1 MEKKEKNNL
10 RRLSSVL
17 KKNSIIVIMII
28 FLFLVCGYFYSY
40 YMVTPKYK
48 STSTILLASNTLN
61 KDSTTVTQTE
71 VTLNKNLISTYGKIL
86 KSDKVLEQ
94 VISNLNLEMTKN
106 ELYKNIQIEVVKDT
120 QILQISVINENN
132 AEAQRIA
139 KELNNVFI
147 EEIKVIYKMDNINI
161 VDEASYETEP
171 YNINHVRDIAIFFCA
186 GIAFSAL
193 VISIIFFFDTT
204 IKIEQ
209 DIEEFSGLNV
219 IGAVP
224 KHKNKDD
231 EELIVQNNSKSVIS
245 EALKT
250 IRTNISFT
258 KLNNGSRSILF
269 TSCNSG
275 EGKSWIT
282 SNMAVAYAQS
292 NKNVIIIDADMRK
305 GRQDKIFGVS
315 NVNGLSD
322 CLKEIKDNQDFET
335 LEKYI
340 KETKVPKVHLMTIGA
355 VPPNPSELLLSSNM
369 KNLINM
375 LKCVYDIV
383 IVDGTPCNLV
393 SDSIPVSRIVDTTI
407 LVTESR
413 KTKIEDLNN
422 VSKLIKNAEGKIEGV
437 ILNKKG
443 IRNKEYGKGY
453 YYGETEENAK
463 IEIKSHTVEELILNR
478 KDYIDEEKEQ
488 KNAESILLNEL
499 AEKINSL
506 EAKLL
511 EIPERNLE
519 NYTNFVEDIKK
530 IYKGEIDKN
539 KLSEEIKEN
548 IIKNELEK
556 KIDEK
561 EEEAKKV
568 LEEKVEKLDNTETL
582 NNILE
587 KIENTKEEQNKKIEE
602 LNTSEALSE
611 ILEKI
616 EDIKENQN
624 KKIEVIDSNGV
635 LDIITAEVQELNR
648 KYEKINEIEKAII
661 ENKEQ
666 DQLNKMIT
674 GIKENERKIEKISSS
689 EQFREIM
696 AELKKINAQYDKL
709 EKKVNKN
716 SSIDMEEFET
726 EGTNID
732 TEELD
737 IGDKPLTSAS
747 FTRNNIIELDK
758 VKDKM
763 KQQELVVDC
772 EEEIEYEKLLDL
784 AVGVFELKPAQ
795 DDLKRRVK

>member
-10 RRLSSVL
+10 RRLNSVL
-17 KKNSIIVIMII
+17 KKNSILII
-28 FLFLVCGYFYSY
+28 IILFLFLASGYFYSY

-48 STSTILLASNTLN
+48 STSTILLASNALN
-61 KDSTTVTQTE
+61 KDSIAVTQTE

-94 VISNLNLEMTKN
+94 VINNLNLDMTKD
-106 ELYKNIQIEVVKDT
+106 ELYKNIQIEEVKDT
-120 QILQISVINENN
+120 QILQISVINED
-132 AEAQRIA
+132 ATEAQRIA
-139 KELNNVFI
+139 KELNSVFI

-161 VDEASYETEP
+161 VDKASYETEP
-171 YNINHVRDIAIFFCA
+171 YNINHIRDMFIFFCA
-186 GIAFSAL
+186 GVAFSAL

-224 KHKNKDD
+224 KNKNKDD

-258 KLNNGSRSILF
+258 RLNNGSRSILF

-292 NKNVIIIDADMRK
+292 NKNVIVIDADMRK

-315 NVNGLSD
+315 SVNGLSD
-322 CLKEIKDNQDFET
+322 CLKEIEDNQDFET

-340 KETKVPKVHLMTIGA
+340 KETKIPKVHLMTIGA
-355 VPPNPSELLLSSNM
+355 VPPNPSELLLSSKM
-369 KNLINM
+369 QDLINM
-375 LKCVYDIV
+375 LKCVYDVV

-407 LVTESR
+407 LVAESR

-422 VSKLIKNAEGKIEGV
+422 VSKLINNAEGKIEGV

-443 IRNKEYGKGY
+443 IKNKEYGKGY

-463 IEIKSHTVEELILNR
+463 IEIETSTVEELIFNR
-478 KDYIDEEKEQ
+478 RDYIDEEKEEKDAQ
-488 KNAESILLNEL
+488 GILLNEL

-539 KLSEEIKEN
+539 KLSEDIKEN

-556 KIDEK
+556 KLDEK
-561 EEEAKKV
+561 EEEAKK
-568 LEEKVEKLDNTETL
+568 LLDEKL
-582 NNILE
+582 
-587 KIENTKEEQNKKIEE
+587 EE
-602 LNTSEALSE
+602 LNSSEALNN

-635 LDIITAEVQELNR
+635 LDIITVEVQELNK
-648 KYEKINEIEKAII
+648 KYEKISEIEKLVL

-666 DQLNKMIT
+666 ERLNKMIT

-689 EQFREIM
+689 EQLKEIM
-696 AELKKINAQYDKL
+696 AELKKIDAKY
-709 EKKVNKN
+709 
-716 SSIDMEEFET
+716 SILAKEIKDRQISDEEFET
-726 EGTNID
+726 EEVRYESIED
-732 TEELD
+732 EEPE
-737 IGDKPLTSAS
+737 IGELLTSAKLS
-747 FTRNNIIELDK
+747 KNNIIELDK
-758 VKDKM
+758 VKDKI
-763 KQQELVVDC
+763 KQQELVVNC
-772 EEEIEYEKLLDL
+772 EEEIEYEQLLDL
-784 AVGVFELKPAQ
+784 AVGVFELKPA
-795 DDLKRRVK
+795 DDLKRRIK

>member
-10 RRLSSVL
+10 RRLNSVL
-17 KKNSIIVIMII
+17 KKNSILII
-28 FLFLVCGYFYSY
+28 IILFLFLACGYFYSY

-86 KSDKVLEQ
+86 KSDKVLGQ
-94 VISNLNLEMTKN
+94 VINNLNLEMTKD
-106 ELYKNIQIEVVKDT
+106 ELYKNIQIEEVKDT

-139 KELNNVFI
+139 KELNSVFI
-147 EEIKVIYKMDNINI
+147 EEIRAIYKMDNINI
-161 VDEASYETEP
+161 VDKASYETEP
-171 YNINHVRDIAIFFCA
+171 YNINHARDMFFFFCV
-186 GIAFSAL
+186 GVAFSAL

-275 EGKSWIT
+275 EGKSFIT

-335 LEKYI
+335 LQKYI
-340 KETKVPKVHLMTIGA
+340 KETKVPKVHLMTTGA
-355 VPPNPSELLLSSNM
+355 VPPNPSELLLSSKM
-369 KNLINM
+369 QDLINM
-375 LKCVYDIV
+375 LKCVYDVV

-407 LVTESR
+407 LVAESR

-422 VSKLIKNAEGKIEGV
+422 VSKLINNAEGKIEGV

-443 IRNKEYGKGY
+443 IKNKEYGKGY
-453 YYGETEENAK
+453 YYGETEENVK
-463 IEIKSHTVEELILNR
+463 IEIETHTVEELILNR

-499 AEKINSL
+499 AEKINNL

-561 EEEAKKV
+561 EEEAKKL
-568 LEEKVEKLDNTETL
+568 LEEKVENLDNTETL

-587 KIENTKEEQNKKIEE
+587 KIE
-602 LNTSEALSE
+602 
-611 ILEKI
+611 
-616 EDIKENQN
+616 DIKEKQD

-635 LDIITAEVQELNR
+635 LDIITTEVQELNR
-648 KYEKINEIEKAII
+648 KYEKINEIEKIVL

-666 DQLNKMIT
+666 ERLNKMIT

-689 EQFREIM
+689 EQLKEIM

-726 EGTNID
+726 EETNID
-732 TEELD
+732 TEEFEID
-737 IGDKPLTSAS
+737 DKPLTSAS
-747 FTRNNIIELDK
+747 FTKNNIIELNK

-763 KQQELVVDC
+763 KQQELVINC
-772 EEEIEYEKLLDL
+772 EEEIEYEQLLDL

>member
-10 RRLSSVL
+10 RRLNSVL
-17 KKNSIIVIMII
+17 KKNSILII
-28 FLFLVCGYFYSY
+28 IILFLFLACGYFYSY

-61 KDSTTVTQTE
+61 KDSATVTQTE

-94 VISNLNLEMTKN
+94 VINNLSLDMTKD
-106 ELYKNIQIEVVKDT
+106 ELYKNIQIEEVKDT

-139 KELNNVFI
+139 KELNSVFI

-161 VDEASYETEP
+161 VDKASYETEP
-171 YNINHVRDIAIFFCA
+171 YNINHVRDMFFFFCV
-186 GIAFSAL
+186 GVAFSAL

-224 KHKNKDD
+224 KHKNKDG

-258 KLNNGSRSILF
+258 KLNNGPRSILF

-282 SNMAVAYAQS
+282 SNIAVAYAQS

-315 NVNGLSD
+315 NMNGLSD
-322 CLKEIKDNQDFET
+322 CLKEINDNQDFET

-355 VPPNPSELLLSSNM
+355 VPPNPSELLLSSKM
-369 KNLINM
+369 QDLINM
-375 LKCVYDIV
+375 LKCVYDVV

-407 LVTESR
+407 LVAESR

-422 VSKLIKNAEGKIEGV
+422 VSKLINNAEGKIEGV

-443 IRNKEYGKGY
+443 IKNKEYGKGY
-453 YYGETEENAK
+453 YYGETEENTK
-463 IEIKSHTVEELILNR
+463 IEIETSTVEELIFNR
-478 KDYIDEEKEQ
+478 RDYIDEEKEE

-519 NYTNFVEDIKK
+519 NYTSFVEDIKK

-561 EEEAKKV
+561 VEE
-568 LEEKVEKLDNTETL
+568 LDSTETL

-602 LNTSEALSE
+602 LNSSEALNN

-624 KKIEVIDSNGV
+624 KRIEVIDSNGV
-635 LDIITAEVQELNR
+635 LDIITAEVQELNK
-648 KYEKINEIEKAII
+648 KYEKINEIEKVVL

-666 DQLNKMIT
+666 ERLNKMIT

-689 EQFREIM
+689 EQLKEIM
-696 AELKKINAQYDKL
+696 AEIKKIDAKY
-709 EKKVNKN
+709 
-716 SSIDMEEFET
+716 SILAKEIKDRNINDEEFET
-726 EGTNID
+726 DEVIYESIED
-732 TEELD
+732 EEPEIEDL
-737 IGDKPLTSAS
+737 LTSAKLS
-747 FTRNNIIELDK
+747 KNNIIQLNK

-763 KQQELVVDC
+763 KQQELVVNC
-772 EEEIEYEKLLDL
+772 EEEIEYEQLLDL

-795 DDLKRRVK
+795 DDLKRRIK

>member
-10 RRLSSVL
+10 RRLNSVL

-28 FLFLVCGYFYSY
+28 FLFLACGYFYSY

-61 KDSTTVTQTE
+61 KDSIAVTQSE

-94 VISNLNLEMTKN
+94 VINNLNLDMTKD
-106 ELYKNIQIEVVKDT
+106 ELYKNIHIEEVKDT
-120 QILQISVINENN
+120 QILQISVVNES
-132 AEAQRIA
+132 ATEAQRIA

-147 EEIKVIYKMDNINI
+147 EEIKAIYKMDNINI
-161 VDEASYETEP
+161 VDNASYETEP
-171 YNINHVRDIAIFFCA
+171 YNINHIRDMIIFCCA

-193 VISIIFFFDTT
+193 VVSIIFFLDTT

-209 DIEEFSGLNV
+209 DIEEFSGLNI

-224 KHKNKDD
+224 KHKNKDN

-305 GRQDKIFGVS
+305 GRQDKIFGVP

-335 LEKYI
+335 LGKYI

-355 VPPNPSELLLSSNM
+355 VPPNPSELLLSNKM
-369 KNLINM
+369 QDLINM
-375 LKCVYDIV
+375 LKCVYDVV

-407 LVTESR
+407 LVAESR

-443 IRNKEYGKGY
+443 IKNKEYGKGY
-453 YYGETEENAK
+453 YYGETEENSK
-463 IEIKSHTVEELILNR
+463 IEIKTHTVEELILNR
-478 KDYIDEEKEQ
+478 KDYIDEEKEE

-499 AEKINSL
+499 AEKINNL

-556 KIDEK
+556 KLD
-561 EEEAKKV
+561 
-568 LEEKVEKLDNTETL
+568 EKVEELNSTETL

-587 KIENTKEEQNKKIEE
+587 KIE
-602 LNTSEALSE
+602 
-611 ILEKI
+611 
-616 EDIKENQN
+616 DIKEKQD

-635 LDIITAEVQELNR
+635 LDIITTEVQELNR
-648 KYEKINEIEKAII
+648 KYEKINEIEKIVL

-666 DQLNKMIT
+666 ERLNKMIT

-689 EQFREIM
+689 EQLKEIM
-696 AELKKINAQYDKL
+696 AELKKINTQYDKL

-716 SSIDMEEFET
+716 ISIDMEEFET
-726 EGTNID
+726 EETNID
-732 TEELD
+732 TEEFD
-737 IGDKPLTSAS
+737 IDDRPLTSAS
-747 FTRNNIIELDK
+747 FTRNNVIELNK